1 MDIRAQLMNGDEL
14 IKAIAALGAG
24 LGAIVF
30 GYQKYSVSRKKDDIA
45 IASADAQ
52 TTQYKL
58 LQDAITNNKTE
69 LVELRAAFQI
79 MDRKLHVQQRT
90 ITRMEML
97 LRQFSG
103 LVSQNGI
110 PVPLYMQAELEA
122 LIDSDNDRQ
131 VTPPDRHFP

>member
-1 MDIRAQLMNGDEL
+1 MSGDDF

-24 LGAIVF
+24 LGAIVY
-30 GYQKYSVSRKKDDIA
+30 GYQKYSVSRKKD
-45 IASADAQ
+45 Q
-52 TTQYKL
+52 TTVASEEAQIAQFKL
-58 LQDAITNNKTE
+58 LQDSINSNRSE
-69 LVELRAAFQI
+69 LIELRAAFQI

-110 PVPLYMQAELEA
+110 AVPGYMQAELEA
-122 LIDSDNDRQ
+122 LIEADVDRQ
-131 VTPPDRHFP
+131 FPPDARVFK

>member
-1 MDIRAQLMNGDEL
+1 MGTDDL
-14 IKAIAALGAG
+14 IKAILALGTG
-24 LGAIVF
+24 LGAIAF
-30 GYQKYSVSRKKDDIA
+30 GYQKYSLTQSKKEVLV
-45 IASADAQ
+45 ASDDAQ

-58 LQDAITNNKTE
+58 LQDAILGNKNE
-69 LVELRAAFQI
+69 LVELRAAFAM

-110 PVPLYMQAELEA
+110 PVPAYMQSELEA
-122 LIDSDNDRQ
+122 LIESDIDRQ
-131 VTPPDRHFP
+131 PTTDARAFP

>member
-1 MDIRAQLMNGDEL
+1 MSGDDF

-24 LGAIVF
+24 LGAIVY
-30 GYQKYSVSRKKDDIA
+30 GYQKYSVSRKKD
-45 IASADAQ
+45 Q
-52 TTQYKL
+52 TTVASEEAQIAQFKL
-58 LQDAITNNKTE
+58 LQDSINSNRSE
-69 LVELRAAFQI
+69 LIELRAAFQI

-110 PVPLYMQAELEA
+110 AVPGYMQAELEE
-122 LIDSDNDRQ
+122 LIEADVDRQ
-131 VTPPDRHFP
+131 FPPDARVFK

>member
-1 MDIRAQLMNGDEL
+1 MSSDDL

-24 LGAIVF
+24 LGAIVY
-30 GYQKYSVSRKKDDIA
+30 GYQKYNVTRKKDETTVAGEEAQIA
-45 IASADAQ
+45 QFKA
-52 TTQYKL
+52 
-58 LQDAITNNKTE
+58 LQEAINNNRAETI
-69 LVELRAAFQI
+69 ELRAAFQI

-110 PVPLYMQAELEA
+110 PVPGYMQEELEA
-122 LIDSDNDRQ
+122 LIESDIDR
-131 VTPPDRHFP
+131 TPTTDARAFG

>member
-1 MDIRAQLMNGDEL
+1 MSSDDL

-24 LGAIVF
+24 LGAIVY
-30 GYQKYSVSRKKDDIA
+30 GYQKYNVTRKKDETTVASEEAQIA
-45 IASADAQ
+45 Q
-52 TTQYKL
+52 FKL
-58 LQDAITNNKTE
+58 LQEAINNNRAETI
-69 LVELRAAFQI
+69 ELRAAFQI

-110 PVPLYMQAELEA
+110 PVPGYMQEELEA
-122 LIDSDNDRQ
+122 LIESDIDR
-131 VTPPDRHFP
+131 TPTTDARAFG

>member
-1 MDIRAQLMNGDEL
+1 MNGDDF
-14 IKAIAALGAG
+14 IKAIAALGMG
-24 LGAIVF
+24 LGALVY
-30 GYQKYSVSRKKDDIA
+30 GYQKYSVTSKKDKTA
-45 IASADAQ
+45 VASEEAQ
-52 TTQYKL
+52 TAQFKL
-58 LQDAITNNKTE
+58 LQESINSNKTE

-110 PVPLYMQAELEA
+110 GVPSYMQAELEA
-122 LIDSDNDRQ
+122 LIEADADRQ
-131 VTPPDRHFP
+131 QQSAEPRAF

>member
-1 MDIRAQLMNGDEL
+1 MSGDDF

-24 LGAIVF
+24 LGAIVY
-30 GYQKYSVSRKKDDIA
+30 GYQKYSVSRKKD
-45 IASADAQ
+45 Q
-52 TTQYKL
+52 TTVASEEAQIAQFKL
-58 LQDAITNNKTE
+58 LQDSINSNKSE
-69 LVELRAAFQI
+69 LIELRAAFQI

-110 PVPLYMQAELEA
+110 AVPGYMQAELEA
-122 LIDSDNDRQ
+122 LIEADVDRQ
-131 VTPPDRHFP
+131 FPPDARVFK

>member
-1 MDIRAQLMNGDEL
+1 MSGDDF

-24 LGAIVF
+24 LGAIVY
-30 GYQKYSVSRKKDDIA
+30 GYQKYSVSRKKD
-45 IASADAQ
+45 Q
-52 TTQYKL
+52 TTVASEEAQIAQFKL
-58 LQDAITNNKTE
+58 LQDSINSNKSE
-69 LVELRAAFQI
+69 LIELRAAFQI

-110 PVPLYMQAELEA
+110 AVPGYMQAELDELIEA
-122 LIDSDNDRQ
+122 DVDRQ
-131 VTPPDRHFP
+131 FPPDARVFK

>member
-1 MDIRAQLMNGDEL
+1 MSGDDF

-24 LGAIVF
+24 LGAIVY
-30 GYQKYSVSRKKDDIA
+30 GYQKYSVSRKKD
-45 IASADAQ
+45 Q
-52 TTQYKL
+52 TTVASEEAQIAQFKL
-58 LQDAITNNKTE
+58 LQDSINSNKSE
-69 LVELRAAFQI
+69 LIELRAAFQI

-110 PVPLYMQAELEA
+110 AVPGYMQAELEE
-122 LIDSDNDRQ
+122 LIEADVDRQ
-131 VTPPDRHFP
+131 FPPDARVFK